1 MLRMSLTVS
10 SGSSSIVSST
20 FHTTLIHQLFD
31 VLLILVALMVVWSF
45 LRRAKSSRV
54 IGDGASTRVS
64 GMSHTGDV
72 NPEPIGR
79 RILRI
84 GFGGLWLFD
93 ALLQTQASMPLGLA
107 PDVLKPAASSSPIWV
122 QHAVNVAVTI
132 WSNHP
137 VTAASA
143 VVWLELGLGLFLL
156 FAPRGRWSRSAGAIS
171 GVWGFAIWVFGEAF
185 GGVFGHGLTW
195 VLGAPGA
202 ALFYVVA
209 GALVA
214 LPERAWTRPRL
225 GRGIVTF
232 MSSFFI
238 AMAVLQAWP
247 GRGFWQGHIRGG
259 RVTGTLTGTIE
270 HLSRTRQPGIL
281 SSWVGS
287 FASFDASHGWGVNLL
302 IVVALAGIG
311 TGLLSRNPRIVR
323 WTVAGAIVMCLA
335 DWVLIEDLGFLGG
348 VGTNPNSMI
357 PIAFVLG
364 AGYLALVRVPVETG
378 TGSLAQSAHSA
389 SSGGWWAFLY
399 PQNVFRAM
407 AALGATAIIAFGALP
422 MALASFNPNAD
433 PILAEAFDGP
443 PSITNAPAVP
453 FDLVDQHNQPVSLTS
468 LRGKTVAI
476 TFLDPVC
483 TSDCPLIAREFRQTD
498 TMLGAAGASRRFH
511 CHRGE
516 PHLPID
522 G

>member
-1 MLRMSLTVS
+1 M
-10 SGSSSIVSST
+10 
-20 FHTTLIHQLFD
+20 
-31 VLLILVALMVVWSF
+31 
-45 LRRAKSSRV
+45 
-54 IGDGASTRVS
+54 
-64 GMSHTGDV
+64 
-72 NPEPIGR
+72 
-79 RILRI
+79 
-84 GFGGLWLFD
+84 
-93 ALLQTQASMPLGLA
+93 
-107 PDVLKPAASSSPIWV
+107 
-122 QHAVNVAVTI
+122 
-132 WSNHP
+132 
-137 VTAASA
+137 TAASA

-156 FAPRGRWSRSAGAIS
+156 FAPHGRWSRSAGAIS

-468 LRGKTVAI
+468 LRGKTLAI

-498 TMLGAAGASRRFH
+498 TMLGAAARRVDFIAIVANPIYRSTADTRAFDQQEGLTAVKNWLFLTGSVQALHHVWNAYGAEVYTVPAGSMVAHAELTFV
-511 CHRGE
+511 
-516 PHLPID
+516 ID
-522 G
+522 GHGRTRVIMGEDQDPGETPQSSFSVLLEEQIKNVLHS